1 MTANAG
7 LSNLSTYT
15 IGIDLMGA
23 DVPPNHILE
32 AVASLPPDFYSDA
45 SLVLFGTQELSVL
58 VEKLPGL
65 SLIVCPD
72 VVKMDENPLH
82 TIREKKD
89 SSLRVGIRTLREGRI
104 SAFIS
109 CANTGALVAVA
120 RSELDALQGISRPA
134 LACHVPTHKGDVVM
148 LDVGANVEASSDV
161 LLQFAKLGAAYVKS
175 VFGVDLPEVALLNI
189 GEEALKGTEELKNAV
204 SIFSDCSHFA
214 FVGNKEP
221 YDVFTRQADVFVTNG
236 FSGNLFIK
244 TCEAMSRHILGA
256 LGKKYPELSFSDIVG
271 EGSGAIVLGVNRL
284 LVKCHGAASTNA
296 IQQALL
302 RTKQRLKQ
310 DVITKIQSHLG

>member
-1 MTANAG
+1 MF
-7 LSNLSTYT
+7 T

-32 AVASLPPDFYSDA
+32 AVASLPHDFYSDV
-45 SLVLFGTQELSVL
+45 SLVLFGTQDQIGSVQ
-58 VEKLPGL
+58 KYTAKIPAL
-65 SLIVCPD
+65 SLTVCPD
-72 VVKMDENPLH
+72 IVKMDDNPLH
-82 TIREKKD
+82 IIREKKE
-89 SSLRVGIRTLREGRI
+89 SSLRVGVRTLREGRI
-104 SAFIS
+104 TAFIS

-120 RSELDALQGISRPA
+120 RSELDSLQGISRPA

-148 LDVGANVEASSDV
+148 LDVGGNVEASSDM
-161 LLQFAKLGAAYVKS
+161 LLQFAKLGSGYAKS
-175 VFGVDLPEVALLNI
+175 VLGIDHPKVALLNI
-189 GEEALKGTEELKNAV
+189 GEEALKGTEELKGAV
-204 SIFSDCSHFA
+204 SIFSECKHFE

-244 TCEAMSRHILGA
+244 TCEAVSRYILGS

-271 EGSGAIVLGVNRL
+271 EGTGAIVLGVNK
-284 LVKCHGAASTNA
+284 LVIKCHGAASTNA

-302 RTKQRLKQ
+302 HTKQRLKQ
-310 DVITKIQSHLG
+310 DVITKIQSQLS

>member
-1 MTANAG
+1 MF
-7 LSNLSTYT
+7 T

-32 AVASLPPDFYSDA
+32 AVVSLPPDFYSDL
-45 SLVLFGTQELSVL
+45 SLVLFGTQEQLVL
-58 VEKLPGL
+58 VQKYRAQIPAL
-65 SLIVCPD
+65 SLTVCPD
-72 VVKMDENPLH
+72 IVRMDENPLH
-82 TIREKKD
+82 IIREKKE
-89 SSLRVGIRTLREGRI
+89 SSLRVGVCALKNEMI

-109 CANTGALVAVA
+109 CANTGALVAVV
-120 RSELDALQGISRPA
+120 RRELEALQGISRPA

-148 LDVGANVEASSDV
+148 LDVGGNVEASSDM
-161 LLQFAKLGAAYVKS
+161 LLQFAKLGAGYAKS
-175 VFGVDLPEVALLNI
+175 VLGIEHPKVALLNI
-189 GEEALKGTEELKNAV
+189 GEEALKGTQELKGAA
-204 SIFSDCSHFA
+204 SIFSECSYFE

-244 TCEAMSRHILGA
+244 TCEAVSRYMLGT

-271 EGSGAIVLGVNRL
+271 EGTGAIVLGVNK
-284 LVKCHGAASTNA
+284 LVIKCHGAATQNA

-302 RTKQRLKQ
+302 HTKQLVKQ
-310 DVITKIQSHLG
+310 DVISKIQSYLS